1 MLSDAAGCL
10 GLGAP
15 TPTPDLSACRARAL
29 LSRACLLATALTC
42 VGCAEQRHGTAQPT
56 SSPSRLE
63 APGSAA
69 PTQSAQ
75 AGLESRSRT
84 RPSAIAGSWYP
95 SEHFLVIAEVQRLL
109 RRASLAPG
117 LSSKPVA
124 LVVPHA
130 GWRYSGEAAA
140 AAFRNLHAGDFARVV
155 LMGPSHEAAFDGFSV
170 ADVDRYHTPL
180 GDIALC
186 PAAAALRDGKL
197 VRAVP
202 EADVHEH
209 SIEIELPFLQ
219 QTLGSFCLVP
229 IVVGQTTAAS
239 ERAMAEKLAPLAD
252 AQTLFVFSSDFVHY
266 GPRYDYTPF
275 GASASAPGTH
285 DKIVALEQRAL
296 AELDKKDAAG
306 FRGLVEATRA
316 TICGRHGLGVMLE
329 LLPRV
334 APHARPELLA
344 HYGSS
349 ELPGSTDDDGVWYVA
364 LGYTTGAGAGAAE
377 RAPAPRAAPPQPE
390 ACRPD
395 SPPLDRAMG
404 QSLLRVARATLSTEL
419 AGTND
424 LQRELGALPAARE
437 LDRMQAV
444 FVTLT
449 KHGQLRGCIGQL
461 EPEYTLPEAVV
472 VAAASAA
479 FEDPRFEPVTAG
491 ELGSL
496 SVEVTAL
503 SPPRPVDS
511 WQEIVLGTHGI
522 VLQQGRNRAL
532 FLPQVPTEQHWTI
545 EQTLEALS
553 EKAGLP
559 ADAWRSPSTKFS
571 VFTGQVFD
579 EQEPKHTEGTKT
591 R

>member
-1 MLSDAAGCL
+1 MS
-10 GLGAP
+10 
-15 TPTPDLSACRARAL
+15 CRASAGAAAL
-29 LSRACLLATALTC
+29 ALTL
-42 VGCAEQRHGTAQPT
+42 VGCAEPHHGTAQPT
-56 SSPSRLE
+56 ASPSRP
-63 APGSAA
+63 APSGPSAPAASAA
-69 PTQSAQ
+69 

-95 SEHFLVIAEVQRLL
+95 GEHFMVVAEVQRLL
-109 RRASLAPG
+109 RRASQAPA
-117 LSSKPVA
+117 LSGKPVA

-155 LMGPSHEAAFDGFSV
+155 VMGPSHEAAFDGFSV

-186 PAAAALRDGKL
+186 PAAAALRDGTL

-229 IVVGQTTAAS
+229 IVVGQTTAAT
-239 ERAMAEKLAPLAD
+239 ERAMAEKLAPLATPE
-252 AQTLFVFSSDFVHY
+252 TLFVFSSDFVHY

-275 GASASAPGTH
+275 GASASARGTH
-285 DKIVALEQRAL
+285 DQIVALEQRAL
-296 AELDKKDAAG
+296 SELDKKDAAG
-306 FRGLVEATRA
+306 FRGVVDATGA

-334 APHARPELLA
+334 APQARAELLA

-364 LGYTTGAGAGAAE
+364 LGYTAGGAAGAAG
-377 RAPAPRAAPPQPE
+377 RQPSRVALAAPAQPE
-390 ACRPD
+390 ACTPD

-404 QSLLRVARATLSTEL
+404 QSLVRVARATLSTEL
-419 AGTND
+419 NGTSD
-424 LQRELGALPAARE
+424 LPRELGALPAAHE

-449 KHGQLRGCIGQL
+449 KHGELRGCIGQL

-479 FEDPRFEPVTAG
+479 FEDPRFAPVTAG
-491 ELGSL
+491 ELAGL
-496 SVEVTAL
+496 AIEVTAL
-503 SPPRPVDS
+503 SPPRPVGS
-511 WQEIVLGTHGI
+511 WNEIVLGTHGI

-545 EQTLEALS
+545 AQTLEALS
-553 EKAGLP
+553 EKSGLP

-579 EQEPKHTEGTKT
+579 EDKPKHGEGAPS